1 MLSNLFNK
9 YRMKNHFNSVSVR
22 FVMYS
27 SRYQRVNETYKQ
39 TNRYATA
46 NEICTLITAELA
58 LRTALG
64 T

>member
-1 MLSNLFNK
+1 
-9 YRMKNHFNSVSVR
+9 MKNRLNQVSVR